1 MRGWMPS
8 LLWSELSGLTLV
20 TQTPHKEKM
29 KNKKRISMA
38 FLQVIARFRPIG
50 NLFRPVLALRLYPAS
65 HKDQM
70 KKLIKFHYDLCL

>member
-1 MRGWMPS
+1 
-8 LLWSELSGLTLV
+8 
-20 TQTPHKEKM
+20 M